1 MAADKALIAG
11 AAKVAGAKAKLDY
24 ATTKAFTELG
34 DDIMKGT
41 ESILADMQAKDKA
54 RTDEYNKDQKDVNNG
69 QIIIND
75 SLKGTKYFGNEGMG
89 MIEDPS
95 NLATQA
101 LNNNPQNFDY
111 NEAIKDGKIQESFND
126 ANKYVNVASSE
137 LEKLNSDRVA
147 LSKNFKISPLVDTDD
162 EKYQM
167 FLAHTKDQ
175 AEWGSFV
182 SGVAKKAG
190 RKTVDAFGYKAVIN
204 GKEVVYTPAQMDEA
218 REYYFQKDDSGDV
231 VDFIDNSTKRR
242 FKTAT
247 NNAKANAIFEDEKK
261 KLFANKENLEKL
273 VVNTSG
279 LSMQTLKD
287 KYGEGYD
294 AFLERQGER
303 YLQEQQALHYTP
315 PEVDEPDVD
324 EYKNAKEFIAGL
336 TLPVGIG
343 ARPISNKAYFSSSK
357 FQSDAQTAGIIFEP
371 EMKIEG
377 TGDDAKEVPTGNFLA
392 AHMSNSAS
400 KQTPIRINPNEPLE
414 AIQGKL
420 EAIYLY

>member
-89 MIEDPS
+89 MIQNPS
-95 NLATQA
+95 NLATEA

-147 LSKNFKISPLVDTDD
+147 LSKNFKISPLVDTND
-162 EKYQM
+162 ERYQM

-175 AEWGSFV
+175 AEWGGFV
-182 SGVAKKAG
+182 KGVAKKAG
-190 RKTVDAFGYKAVIN
+190 RKISKI
-204 GKEVVYTPAQMDEA
+204 
-218 REYYFQKDDSGDV
+218 
-231 VDFIDNSTKRR
+231 
-242 FKTAT
+242 FK
-247 NNAKANAIFEDEKK
+247 
-261 KLFANKENLEKL
+261 
-273 VVNTSG
+273 
-279 LSMQTLKD
+279 
-287 KYGEGYD
+287 
-294 AFLERQGER
+294 
-303 YLQEQQALHYTP
+303 
-315 PEVDEPDVD
+315 
-324 EYKNAKEFIAGL
+324 
-336 TLPVGIG
+336 
-343 ARPISNKAYFSSSK
+343 
-357 FQSDAQTAGIIFEP
+357 
-371 EMKIEG
+371 
-377 TGDDAKEVPTGNFLA
+377 
-392 AHMSNSAS
+392 
-400 KQTPIRINPNEPLE
+400 
-414 AIQGKL
+414 
-420 EAIYLY
+420 